1 MTRDGLLVK
10 LFFGGL
16 GELDGLRA
24 QLLGRKREAEKKLA
38 ELEEIDRNLDREEDF
53 FPYLTLLHGLEVTR
67 AMVRWADDALSE
79 LDRHEARTESRAR
92 S

>member
-1 MTRDGLLVK
+1 MR
-10 LFFGGL
+10 
-16 GELDGLRA
+16 RS
-24 QLLGRKREAEKKLA
+24 KKLA

-67 AMVRWADDALSE
+67 AMVRWADDALRE
-79 LDRHEARTESRAR
+79 LDRHEARTGSRAR